1 MVTGLSHSIT
11 PKNIQ
16 VNYLGVREAHLGPIL
31 KYLNFETQ
39 NKRRTIPVS
48 SNFQL
53 WTLLLLSKCVHD
65 LREIWL
71 LSSKQFEHKKDVM
84 NAVASAF
91 CRIVDDSDI
100 ILGSH
105 AEVYFRIKVT
115 RKCSMSKTSKSFK
128 TIKGR
133 VLKTR
138 FHWLQWRLLSSSA
151 KHQPRST
158 TTILFSITRLENHRF
173 YLNNSQFK

>member
-31 KYLNFETQ
+31 KYLNFEPQ

-48 SNFQL
+48 SHLQL
-53 WTLLLLSKCVHD
+53 WILLLLSKSIHD

-71 LSSKQFEHKKDVM
+71 LTSKQFEHKKDVM
-84 NAVASAF
+84 NAMASGL

-105 AEVYFRIKVT
+105 AEAYMRIIK
-115 RKCSMSKTSKSFK
+115 RKCSMSKTSESFK

-133 VLKTR
+133 VLLTG
-138 FHWLQWRLLSSSA
+138 FHWLQWRLLSS
-151 KHQPRST
+151 
-158 TTILFSITRLENHRF
+158 
-173 YLNNSQFK
+173 

>member
-16 VNYLGVREAHLGPIL
+16 VNYLGVREAHLRPIL
-31 KYLNFETQ
+31 KYLNFEPQ
-39 NKRRTIPVS
+39 NKRRTIPVNS
-48 SNFQL
+48 HLQL
-53 WTLLLLSKCVHD
+53 WTLLLLSKSIHD
-65 LREIWL
+65 LQEIWL
-71 LSSKQFEHKKDVM
+71 LSSKQFELKKDVM
-84 NAVASAF
+84 NAVASGL
-91 CRIVDDSDI
+91 CRIVDNSDI

-105 AEVYFRIKVT
+105 AEVYVRIKVT
-115 RKCSMSKTSKSFK
+115 RKCSLSKTSESFK

-138 FHWLQWRLLSSSA
+138 FHWLQWRLLLSTA

>member
-31 KYLNFETQ
+31 KYLNFEPQ

-48 SNFQL
+48 NHLQL
-53 WTLLLLSKCVHD
+53 WILLLLSKSIHD

-71 LSSKQFEHKKDVM
+71 LTSKQFEHKKDVM
-84 NAVASAF
+84 NAMASGL

-105 AEVYFRIKVT
+105 AEAYMRIKVK
-115 RKCSMSKTSKSFK
+115 RKCSMSRTSESFN

-133 VLKTR
+133 VLRTG
-138 FHWLQWRLLSSSA
+138 FHWL
-151 KHQPRST
+151 
-158 TTILFSITRLENHRF
+158 
-173 YLNNSQFK
+173 